1 MKLDHLAFL
10 LLLLLFAWTGGR
22 ITFHDNVSGGGG
34 GGGEGDKQRPEM
46 TSNEKDVP
54 SKLDRG
60 EEDSI
65 GNEVSTQRVG
75 EDPDSELSLELV
87 INGTTLERNR
97 RDNAP
102 PPLKCCP

>member
-1 MKLDHLAFL
+1 MKLEHLAFL

-54 SKLDRG
+54 SKPDRG
-60 EEDSI
+60 EEDSV

-87 INGTTLERNR
+87 NNGTTLERNR
-97 RDNAP
+97 RDSAP
-102 PPLKCCP
+102 QPLKCCL